1 MIRPLLSLMTATF
14 LVAAPPSRSQS
25 PESVVLRQLEAYNAH
40 DVEAFAATH
49 AEEVELYDFPASLR
63 EPKGK
68 AGLKVHYA
76 QRFKENPDLH
86 ASVKGQMLSGPYV
99 IHREKVTGLAGRK
112 EPLEVVVVYLV
123 KDGLI
128 RKVWFLRPDQG

>member
-1 MIRPLLSLMTATF
+1 MIRTLCLLTATV
-14 LVAAPPSRSQS
+14 LVAAPPSRSTT

-40 DVEAFAATH
+40 DLEALAATY
-49 AEEVELYDFPASLR
+49 AEDVELFDFPAALR

-68 AGLKVHYA
+68 GALKAHYA

-86 ASVKGQMLSGPYV
+86 AGAKDQMLSGPYV
-99 IHREKVTGLAGRK
+99 IHREKVTGLADRK
-112 EPLEVVVVYLV
+112 DPLEVVVIYLV

-128 RKVWFLRPDQG
+128 RKVWFMRPDKA

>member
-1 MIRPLLSLMTATF
+1 MTRALLSLLTLTF
-14 LVAAPPSRSQS
+14 LTAAPPSRLQI
-25 PESVVLRQLEAYNAH
+25 PEAVVERQLGAYNAH
-40 DVEAFAATH
+40 DLEAFAACYS
-49 AEEVELYDFPASLR
+49 EDVELYDFPATLR
-63 EPKGK
+63 EPGGK
-68 AGLKVHYA
+68 AGLKAHYG

-86 ASVKGQMLSGPYV
+86 ASAKDQILSGPYV

-128 RKVWFLRPDQG
+128 RKVWFLRPDQA

>member
-1 MIRPLLSLMTATF
+1 MIRTLFGLLTATF
-14 LVAAPPSRSQS
+14 LLAAPPSRSQT

-40 DVEAFAATH
+40 DVEAFAAAY
-49 AEEVELYDFPASLR
+49 AEEVELYDFPSFLR

-86 ASVKGQMLSGPYV
+86 ASAKGQILSGPYV
-99 IHREKVTGLAGRK
+99 IHREKVTGLAGSK
-112 EPLEVVVVYLV
+112 EPLEVVVIYLV

-128 RKVWFLRPDQG
+128 QKVWFMRPDKA